1 MVPRDAIEFLG
12 DVVLGSTLMLITF
25 HGISG
30 WGGHDPGPA
39 LPPSPKPEGGENGVL
54 VGRGEGGSHLEQRGG
69 KSTMWVGLKSSIHL
83 FASTKSNYP
92 VSRTD

>member
-54 VGRGEGGSHLEQRGG
+54 VGRGEGGSHLGAERRQEHNVGG
-69 KSTMWVGLKSSIHL
+69 LEIVNPSLCLNQVQLSS
-83 FASTKSNYP
+83 F
-92 VSRTD
+92 